1 MRYQEL
7 KEKKYKHEHGEE
19 YTIEELAREIKKWMK
34 SAGHSK
40 ASLHELWSDFPLRRH
55 IETSNK
61 WARVLRKGEQ
71 LQLWE
76 LEQGRQKGSKIINL
90 SVKGKKSKDK

>member
-1 MRYQEL
+1 MRYEEL
-7 KEKKYKHEHGEE
+7 TEKKHKHEHGED
-19 YTIEELAREIKKWMK
+19 YTIEELAREVKKWMN
-34 SAGHSK
+34 SK
-40 ASLHELWSDFPLRRH
+40 GLREASLHTLWSDFPLRRH

-76 LEQGRQKGSKIINL
+76 LEQGRQKGSRIIQL
-90 SVKGKKSKDK
+90 GAKGKKTK